1 MRLRTKLTLTIAA
14 ASVVPV
20 VTAALVGREAVERRS
35 RADFGTQLAKS
46 AEEVE
51 AQYDGLQKD
60 LRRRV
65 QQLATDPDDDQFL
78 GPILIGQAQGRQ
90 DDVTYRRLLDTT
102 PQVMKERGL
111 NVLTVISPRGNI
123 LASGHFPGRQGER
136 NKGLL
141 RWWRG
146 RGPTEVALRKER
158 VLLGRKPETRL
169 TLQTRRVAR
178 STDLGSKVH
187 VVVIGGLTVGPA
199 LLGRLRQRLGQ
210 ETKIRIQDAKGR
222 RLAGASSWSRYKRF
236 PSTTVSLSGAGGRE
250 VVKVTL
256 AVSDDALR
264 HRLMEINVAAG
275 ALVAFGLVLSLVLGL
290 VVGRRISHPLQEM
303 AAGAEAVAQG
313 DLEQRLPVRSRDE
326 LGELVSAF
334 NEMTAN
340 LKHSKEQL
348 VAAERVAAWRE
359 IARRIAHEIKNPL
372 FPIQTSIE
380 TLRKVHQKQHPD
392 FEEIFDESTS
402 TILEEVQRLKT
413 IATEFSQ
420 FARMPKPQLDPCP
433 LQEVLASVRTL
444 YQTEVIPVELD
455 LPADLPAVTGDRE
468 QLIQVFSN
476 LVKNAREALGGVA
489 SPRITL
495 HARALDEQWVEAG
508 VSDNGPG
515 FSEEVLAKIFTPY
528 FTTKGAAGGS
538 GLGLAIVHRIIMDH
552 SGRIAA
558 RSDGGEGASF
568 LVLLP
573 RATT

>member
-20 VTAALVGREAVERRS
+20 VTAALVGREVVERRS
-35 RADFGTQLAKS
+35 RADFGTQLAES
-46 AEEVE
+46 AAEVE
-51 AQYDGLQKD
+51 AQYGGLQRE
-60 LRRRV
+60 LRRR
-65 QQLATDPDDDQFL
+65 LRRLTTDPDDDQFL

-90 DDVTYRRLLDTT
+90 DDATYRRLLDTT

-111 NVLTVISPRGNI
+111 EVLTVISPRGKI

-136 NKGLL
+136 NLALL

-146 RGPTEVALRKER
+146 RGAKAVLRKER
-158 VLLGRKPETRL
+158 VLLGRKPETLL
-169 TLQTRRVAR
+169 TLQARRVAR

-187 VVVIGGLTVGPA
+187 VMVIGGVTVGPA

-222 RLAGASSWSRYKRF
+222 QLAGGSSWEQYRRF
-236 PSTTVSLSGAGGRE
+236 PSTTVTLSGASESERI
-250 VVKVTL
+250 KVTL
-256 AVSDDALR
+256 AISDDPLR
-264 HRLMEINVAAG
+264 HQLMEINVAAG

-290 VVGRRISHPLQEM
+290 VVGRRISRPLQEM

-326 LGELVSAF
+326 LGELVKAF
-334 NEMTAN
+334 NEMTAD

-420 FARMPKPQLDPCP
+420 FARMPKPQLAPCP

-444 YQTEVIPVELD
+444 YQTEAIPVELD
-455 LPADLPAVTGDRE
+455 LAADLPVVTGDRE

-476 LVKNAREALGGVA
+476 LVKNAREALGGVT
-489 SPRITL
+489 SPQITL
-495 HARALDEQWVEAG
+495 HARALDAQWVEVG

-515 FSEEVLAKIFTPY
+515 FSEEVMAKIFTPY

-552 SGRIAA
+552 SGRIEA
-558 RSDGGEGASF
+558 RSDGEEGASF

-573 RATT
+573 RA